1 MRQLTDAEKQQLAGK
16 IKDEQERQQGLRET
30 NPDLPESF
38 EKAAAKTGLLRKT
51 VPSAL
56 RKYGMLGFILCLLVL
71 SVLHLIKYRDFAYDE
86 YGTLVV
92 VLMLLFNHVAHHFTK
107 TGWKSRMMK
116 TVAWTWMVLGF
127 VYIIGLVII

>member
-1 MRQLTDAEKQQLAGK
+1 MKQLTDAEKQQLAGK
-16 IKDEQERQQGLRET
+16 IEKMQERQRILREA

-56 RKYGMLGFILCLLVL
+56 RKYSMLGFILCLLVL

-92 VLMLLFNHVAHHFTK
+92 VLMLLFNHIAHNFTK
-107 TGWKSRMMK
+107 TGWKNRVMK
-116 TVAWTWMVLGF
+116 TVA
-127 VYIIGLVII
+127 YQYR

>member
-1 MRQLTDAEKQQLAGK
+1 MRQLTHEEKQQLAGK

-38 EKAAAKTGLLRKT
+38 EEASAKTGLLRKT
-51 VPSAL
+51 VPSVL

-92 VLMLLFNHVAHHFTK
+92 VLMLLFNHVADHFTK
-107 TGWKSRMMK
+107 TGWKSRVMK
-116 TVAWTWMVLGF
+116 TVSWTWMILGF
-127 VYIIGLVII
+127 LYVLWAF

>member
-1 MRQLTDAEKQQLAGK
+1 MRQLTHAEKQQLAGK

-38 EKAAAKTGLLRKT
+38 EKASAKTGLLQKT

-71 SVLHLIKYRDFAYDE
+71 SVLHLIKYRGFAYDE

-92 VLMLLFNHVAHHFTK
+92 VLILLFNHVADHFTK
-107 TGWKSRMMK
+107 TGWKSRVMK
-116 TVAWTWMVLGF
+116 TVSWTWMILGF
-127 VYIIGLVII
+127 LYVLWAF

>member
-1 MRQLTDAEKQQLAGK
+1 MRELTDAEKQQLAGK

-38 EKAAAKTGLLRKT
+38 EKASAKTGLLRKT

-92 VLMLLFNHVAHHFTK
+92 ILMLLFNHIAYNFTK
-107 TGWKSRMMK
+107 TGWKHRVMK
-116 TVAWTWMVLGF
+116 TVAWTWMILGF